1 MPIPRWLSS
10 RDGAASAPVA
20 GSPAGTGDAVSRP
33 DEATAPTTVAV
44 TPPAPA
50 APVAAT
56 WTEKDPVAPW
66 ANEALV
72 AALPWAATHV
82 YAHAESLALASAA
95 WELVGATR
103 RGRVHAHAGDHREDA
118 MAVHLADDLA
128 LAIVADGAGSAAWS
142 RVGAEHTCRT
152 VRETVLAAWPAIA
165 GAAASPDAL
174 AEALGAAL
182 GQGVTAAARSL
193 REVAAGIE
201 GVAPR
206 DFRCTV
212 IAAAWGAA
220 RGHEALVCV
229 QVGDGVA
236 AACDAAGTVTRTAA
250 GDSGD
255 FSGEV
260 TCFVPDEGCE
270 ARAATVVRLD
280 PAAVELLFV
289 ATDGI
294 EDPFYPIAKRGADIV
309 RQLRD
314 GNGATLEGFVRQP
327 AHGPVFGSAEGA
339 ANLAAWLAF
348 EKRGENDDRTI
359 VALRRRRPSA

>member
-1 MPIPRWLSS
+1 M
-10 RDGAASAPVA
+10 
-20 GSPAGTGDAVSRP
+20 
-33 DEATAPTTVAV
+33 
-44 TPPAPA
+44 
-50 APVAAT
+50 
-56 WTEKDPVAPW
+56 
-66 ANEALV
+66 
-72 AALPWAATHV
+72 
-82 YAHAESLALASAA
+82 
-95 WELVGATR
+95 
-103 RGRVHAHAGDHREDA
+103 
-118 MAVHLADDLA
+118 
-128 LAIVADGAGSAAWS
+128 GSAAWS

-152 VRETVLAAWPAIA
+152 VRDTVLAAWPTI
-165 GAAASPDAL
+165 AAAGGDADAL
-174 AEALGAAL
+174 ATALGAAL
-182 GQGVTAAARSL
+182 GDGVATAARTL
-193 REVAAGIE
+193 RDVAAATE

-236 AACDAAGTVTRTAA
+236 ATRDHDGTVSRTAA

-280 PAAVELLFV
+280 PAAVDVLLV

-294 EDPFYPIAKRGADIV
+294 EDPFYPIAKRGGDIV
-309 RQLRD
+309 RQLCE
-314 GNGATLEGFVRQP
+314 GNDAVLDGFVRQP
-327 AHGPVFGSAEGA
+327 VHGPVFGTADGA
-339 ANLAAWLAF
+339 ANLATWLTF

-359 VALRRRRPSA
+359 VALRRRRSPV